1 MSEKEILSNLTTGN
15 TQVVEN
21 LSDLINETIK
31 RFLVATKGTK
41 VTNLYDYILEEIEPA
56 LLETVMLYVRE
67 NQSEAAK
74 ILGLSRGTT
83 RKKLKQYFGEKYCG
97 TREEGDED

>member
-1 MSEKEILSNLTTGN
+1 MHPEMSENATATSALS
-15 TQVVEN
+15 QQS
-21 LSDLINETIK
+21 LSDTVNSSIK

-41 VTNLYDYILEEIEPA
+41 INNLYEYFLEEIEPT
-56 LLETVMLYVRE
+56 LLELVMNRVKG

-97 TREEGDED
+97 SRDQK